1 MIKEWNSV
9 LKESYLLFCLVVHL
23 CVCVRL
29 KFLRGKCIRYVLCTE
44 SFDKDIGS
52 QTGIVSDS
60 RENSLY
66 SALWVAQALLRKG

>member
-1 MIKEWNSV
+1 MVV
-9 LKESYLLFCLVVHL
+9 LRLNQTLKSGVV
-23 CVCVRL
+23 CWKRVIYFV
-29 KFLRGKCIRYVLCTE
+29 VLGAE